1 MSVWAAHPVATAYTG
16 DVNRAPAPQLLQA
29 DDPSA
34 RLPVGPGDGAKSYD
48 CDCCG
53 QHFEGEPGG
62 SGLFL
67 WTRGEEIRYEE
78 PPLCEVCAA
87 EIAVGALVKWDS
99 EEEEEG

>member
-1 MSVWAAHPVATAYTG
+1 
-16 DVNRAPAPQLLQA
+16 VN
-29 DDPSA
+29 
-34 RLPVGPGDGAKSYD
+34 RLPVPIVLEAEDPSLRGATGSDESARSYD
-48 CDCCG
+48 CDSCG

-62 SGLFL
+62 AGLFL

-78 PPLCEVCAA
+78 PPLCETCAA